1 VTQCAW
7 RRGNS
12 VVIQSSLPHGECQLP
27 RALWADTSSREYSPG
42 VTGYSVGF
50 HTQGCGRRGLVVEG
64 IGLAKQS
71 EEKSRANF
79 LKSRYDQASKSRTK
93 SYKEVT

>member
-1 VTQCAW
+1 M
-7 RRGNS
+7 
-12 VVIQSSLPHGECQLP
+12 
-27 RALWADTSSREYSPG
+27 
-42 VTGYSVGF
+42 
-50 HTQGCGRRGLVVEG
+50 EG